1 MQSRSPA
8 KQFVVTEHP
17 TQGCFMDYSKIK
29 HVVNLTNHQ
38 VRVIG
43 DSGVI
48 IIPPSGKTARLKTTS
63 SHHGTV
69 QGMPVSLSG
78 DTGVL
83 NEPERVEGTIYITS
97 SVVAKSL
104 KREDVLSPDTT
115 YGGVL
120 RDGDGNVFAVTR
132 LQCFT

>member
-1 MQSRSPA
+1 
-8 KQFVVTEHP
+8 
-17 TQGCFMDYSKIK
+17 MDYSKIK
-29 HVVNLTNHQ
+29 HVVNLTQHPI
-38 VRVIG
+38 RVIG
-43 DSGVI
+43 ESGVI

-69 QGMPVSLSG
+69 QGMEVSLSG

-83 NEPERVEGTIYITS
+83 NEPERVEGTVYITS

-104 KREDVLSPDTT
+104 RRDDVLSPDTT
-115 YGGVL
+115 DGGVL

-132 LQCFT
+132 LQCFTAK